1 MLKVA
6 AECCVLR
13 IFDVQN
19 VLKVLNVLNVLEIL
33 NAVNLPRSMDCTVH
47 RGFELRLTPPSQCNQ
62 IFASDH
68 HKQLTKIMMM
78 MNDDGD
84 NGDDDA
90 DMIMVMIK
98 HKFFADCH
106 DHYCN
111 DDA

>member
-19 VLKVLNVLNVLEIL
+19 VLKVLNVLNVLKIS
-33 NAVNLPRSMDCTVH
+33 NAVDLPRSMDCT
-47 RGFELRLTPPSQCNQ
+47 RNLRLTPPSQCNQ

-84 NGDDDA
+84 YGDDDA
-90 DMIMVMIK
+90 EMIMVMIK